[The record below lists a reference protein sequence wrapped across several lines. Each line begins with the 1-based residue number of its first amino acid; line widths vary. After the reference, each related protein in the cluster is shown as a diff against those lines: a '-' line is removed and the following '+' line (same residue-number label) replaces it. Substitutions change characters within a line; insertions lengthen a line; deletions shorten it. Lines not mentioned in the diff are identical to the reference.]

1 METIERTAR
10 VYLSAVDEEARS
22 RARHAPPW
30 IKRRIDLARR
40 ARGAPPLWGFGG
52 EARRR
57 AAAAKTQE
65 MKVFLAAARK
75 THTGH

>member
-10 VYLSAVDEEARS
+10 VYLSAVDEEVRS

-40 ARGAPPLWGFGG
+40 ARGAPPLWGFGD
-52 EARRR
+52 EARSR
-57 AAAAKTQE
+57 AVAKMQE

-75 THTGH
+75 TNTGR